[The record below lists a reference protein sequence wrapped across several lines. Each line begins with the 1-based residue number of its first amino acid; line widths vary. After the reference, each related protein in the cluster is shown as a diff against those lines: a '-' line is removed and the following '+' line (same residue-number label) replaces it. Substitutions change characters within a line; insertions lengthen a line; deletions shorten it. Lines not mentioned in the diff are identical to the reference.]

1 SGGAVTFEAVKD
13 LHQESHE
20 KSKGDLAWNSAK
32 GKGQTDETLRQTQIV
47 AQGNLAIKAAEG
59 LKIDVKHIDQKTV
72 SETIDVMVKADPS
85 LAWLREAE
93 KQGDVDWRK
102 VREVHDS
109 FKYSHSGLG
118 AGAALAIAIVVT
130 YLTWGAGSSM
140 AGVAAKSAT
149 GVAANSVASAVATNA
164 AISTVNNRGNLGAVA
179 KDVTSSDSL
188 KGYAVAG
195 ISGGFM
201 PSSLGAQLAVR
212 SALNTVV
219 NGGKFRDNVAQA
231 AISMAADAL
240 SGAIFDK
247 VGDALVGSG
256 LPKKVAVH
264 AIVGG
269 LIGEAA
275 GGDFRT
281 AALAAGANEALVSL
295 VGEKIF
301 PGEAHERVLAM
312 TSQLIGMTV
321 AAAAGGDTKAQE
333 KAAWVAQQA
342 TVYNNL
348 NHAAAESLLKEI
360 KDCRAAGGC
369 GEEKLQ
375 GILGKYEKLSA
386 ERSNAIGQCASR
398 QCVDDIVDSSIRMD
412 DPVSKELL
420 SLLRQT
426 TYDTPGLLQGNP
438 DAVVSQTPNPSGWG
452 DLFALDKQL
461 AFAKNLKEGWLTPEE
476 TADLDRWNASTSWL
490 DRTAGRQLDPKEKAY
505 LLSELGGAA
514 AMALLGGRGSVG
526 AGAKGATPVV
536 TAEGRIGNSV
546 FTDVNQTARPAA
558 QANPNQPTLIAD
570 RVDAKIAAKGTPH
583 PNGNMADAHAEIGVI
598 QKAFNE
604 GKTVGSDMTM
614 NVVGKDV
621 CGYCRGDIAA
631 AASKSGL
638 KSLTIQAKDDITG
651 LPKTY
656 YWEVGM
662 KSIREKKI

>member
-1 SGGAVTFEAVKD
+1 
-13 LHQESHE
+13 
-20 KSKGDLAWNSAK
+20 
-32 GKGQTDETLRQTQIV
+32 
-47 AQGNLAIKAAEG
+47 
-59 LKIDVKHIDQKTV
+59 
-72 SETIDVMVKADPS
+72 M
-85 LAWLREAE
+85 
-93 KQGDVDWRK
+93 
-102 VREVHDS
+102 
-109 FKYSHSGLG
+109 
-118 AGAALAIAIVVT
+118 
-130 YLTWGAGSSM
+130 
-140 AGVAAKSAT
+140 
-149 GVAANSVASAVATNA
+149 
-164 AISTVNNRGNLGAVA
+164 NNRGNLGAVA

-438 DAVVSQTPNPSGWG
+438 DAIVSQTPNPSGWG